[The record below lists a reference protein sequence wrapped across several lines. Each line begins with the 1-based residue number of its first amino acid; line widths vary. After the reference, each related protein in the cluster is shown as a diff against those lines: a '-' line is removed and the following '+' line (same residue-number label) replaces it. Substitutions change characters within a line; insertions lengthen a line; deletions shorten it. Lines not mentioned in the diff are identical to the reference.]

1 MNKKQINKT
10 LSEIHKKENE
20 ILQEGTKLKSLIE
33 KNTCEM
39 LEYMDGSIDVEDD
52 EELLTLNNNLVGDVR
67 TIKNNDSGGF
77 TIVYDSLPSLPS
89 KTLTH
94 RDMSSVHGYVH
105 RKYIQYLQD

>member
-1 MNKKQINKT
+1 MNKKQIKKT
-10 LSEIHKKENE
+10 LSEIYKKENE

-39 LEYMDGSIDVEDD
+39 LEYMGGSIDVEDD
-52 EELLTLNNNLVGDVR
+52 EELLTSNNNIVGEAR

-89 KTLTH
+89 KALTH
-94 RDMSSVHGYVH
+94 CDMSSVHGYVH
-105 RKYIQYLQD
+105 RKYIQCTQD